1 MAKTVSDA
9 IEIMRI
15 TLGRRNQ
22 KDIDSN
28 IDKFIGY
35 LSDFL
40 NLEMPND
47 VKLFEQ
53 FGTLTFQIG
62 TGAVDGVYDFND
74 LPSANFSFSNIS
86 LEGFITPTSTGTS
99 SVSWNPLNIYQD
111 PTKFY
116 NKWGVSNV
124 SILTKG
130 YPTDMLYY
138 GDELVFRTLPD
149 VSYNV
154 ILYGYKRS
162 ATVSEENES
171 LPFDWWLRYAV
182 YGAAFNYAT
191 DYRYD
196 AKDLGRI
203 EKAFSKERK
212 LLLTNTHN
220 QVKLKPG
227 ERSF

>member
-9 IEIMRI
+9 IEIMR
-15 TLGRRNQ
+15 TALGRRNQ
-22 KDIDSN
+22 KDIDSTV
-28 IDKFIGY
+28 DRFIGY

-53 FGTLTFQIG
+53 FGTLKFTIG
-62 TGAVDGVYDFND
+62 TTEVDGVYDFNA

-99 SVSWNPLNIYQD
+99 SVSWSPLNIFQD
-111 PTKFY
+111 PIKFY
-116 NKWGVSNV
+116 EKWGVSNIT
-124 SILTKG
+124 ILTKG
-130 YPTDMLYY
+130 FPTDMLYY

-162 ATVSEENES
+162 TAVSKESES
-171 LPFDWWLRYAV
+171 LSFDWWLRYAA

-196 AKDLGRI
+196 AKDLARL

-227 ERSF
+227 ERSY

>member
-1 MAKTVSDA
+1 MAKTVSDCLD
-9 IEIMRI
+9 IMRI

-22 KDIDSN
+22 KDIDSK
-28 IDKFIGY
+28 ISKFLSY
-35 LSDFL
+35 LSDFI

-53 FGTLTFQIG
+53 FGTLTFKIG
-62 TGAVDGVYDFND
+62 TTEVDGVYDFNA

-86 LEGFITPTSTGTS
+86 LEGFITPTASGTS
-99 SVSWNPLNIYQD
+99 SVSWNPLKIYQD
-111 PTKFY
+111 PVKFY
-116 NKWGVSNV
+116 EKWGVSNI

-130 YPTDMLYY
+130 FPTDMLYY

-162 ATVSEENES
+162 ATLSEENDT
-171 LPFDWWLRYAV
+171 LPFDWWLRYAA
-182 YGAAFNYAT
+182 YGAALNYAT

-196 AKDLGRI
+196 AKDLARI

-220 QVKLKPG
+220 QIKLKPG
-227 ERSF
+227 QRSC

>member
-9 IEIMRI
+9 IDIMRI

-22 KDIDSN
+22 KDVDSS
-28 IDKFIGY
+28 ISKFIDY
-35 LSDFL
+35 LSNFL
-40 NLEMPND
+40 TLEMPND
-47 VKLFEQ
+47 IKLFEQ
-53 FGTLTFQIG
+53 FGTLTFKIG
-62 TGAVDGVYDFND
+62 ETPVDGVYDFNA

-86 LEGFITPTSTGTS
+86 LEGFITPTASGTS
-99 SVSWNPLNIYQD
+99 STSWNPLNIYQD
-111 PTKFY
+111 PIEFY

-124 SILTKG
+124 SVLTTG

-138 GDELVFRTLPD
+138 SDELVFRTIPD
-149 VSYNV
+149 AEYNI

-162 ATVSEENES
+162 TAVSKENES
-171 LPFDWWLRYAV
+171 LPFDWWLRYAA
-182 YGAAFNYAT
+182 YGAALNYAT

-196 AKDLGRI
+196 AKDLSRI
-203 EKAFSKERK
+203 ERAFSKEKK

-227 ERSF
+227 QRSF